1 MATKVAING
10 FGRIGR
16 LALRRIQT
24 LNDIEVVAI
33 NDLVDREFLA
43 YLLKYDTM
51 QGTFDGK
58 ISVNEDGMTVNGNK
72 IKMYHE
78 PDASKLPWKELG
90 VDIVLECTGFY
101 TSQEK
106 AQAHIDAG
114 AKKVIIS
121 APAKGADMKMIV
133 FGVNEKTLDGSETVI
148 SGASCTTNC
157 LSPMV
162 KVLNDNYGVKSA
174 QMSTIH
180 AYTGNQAIQDTPNK
194 ANNFRRGRAGAQ
206 NTVPTSTGAAKA
218 VGKVIPEVEGK
229 IDGTA
234 LRVPVATG
242 SITELYSVLE
252 KKVTVEEVN
261 KAMKAASNPSFAYS
275 EDEIVSSDVIG
286 TTAGSIFDSTLTKI
300 VEAGDVQI
308 VKTVAWYDNEY
319 GYTCQLIRTLDYFA
333 NLVK

>member
-24 LNDIEVVAI
+24 LNDIDVVAI
-33 NDLVDREFLA
+33 NDLVDKEFLA

-51 QGTFDGK
+51 QGRFDGE
-58 ISVNEDGMTVNGNK
+58 IELNDEGLVVNGDA
-72 IKMYHE
+72 IRMCAE
-78 PDASKLPWKELG
+78 PDASKLPWGELD

-101 TSQEK
+101 TSEEK
-106 AQAHIDAG
+106 AKAHLDAG

-121 APAKGADMKMIV
+121 APAKGNLKTIV
-133 FGVNEKTLDGSETVI
+133 YGVNEKILDGSERII

-157 LSPMV
+157 LAPMAN
-162 KVLNDNYGVKSA
+162 VLNERFGIVSA

-180 AYTGNQAIQDTPNK
+180 AYTGNQALQDQPNK
-194 ANNFRRGRAGAQ
+194 KNDFRRGRAAAQ
-206 NTVPTSTGAAKA
+206 NICPSTTGAAKA
-218 VGKVIPEVEGK
+218 VGLVIPELQGK

-252 KKVTVEEVN
+252 KEVTVEEVN
-261 KAMKAASNPSFAYS
+261 AAMKAASNPSFAYN
-275 EDEIVSSDVIG
+275 EDMITSSDVIA

-300 VEAGDVQI
+300 VDVDGKQL

-319 GYTCQLIRTLDYFA
+319 GYTCQLVRTLDYFA
-333 NLVK
+333 NLNK